1 MLLISKEESRM
12 QYLTS
17 GELAK
22 LLNITKYLL
31 RHYEEQ
37 QLIQPAF
44 IDGNGYHMY
53 GESEVYAMSHLLLL
67 RELGFSIKE
76 IKSILDK
83 EMNYEEA
90 LSDVLLKVEND
101 IKHLN
106 RLKENVQTVLGL
118 KQKETYKL
126 NIEDK
131 EERCFT
137 FLDDKFV
144 DDSYNIKLKK
154 LANWK
159 DGSIK
164 ILDEISYLILED
176 GSKVKVMYESSK
188 LEGDFLFSAG
198 TYYCKRICIENE
210 QELLQEIEHFYD
222 ELAGR
227 DAKYEDPL
235 LLTEEVQLSAFY
247 KEAMVYSLEVRR
259 NA

>member
-1 MLLISKEESRM
+1 M

-22 LLNITKYLL
+22 LLHITKYLL

-44 IDGNGYHMY
+44 IDENGYHMY
-53 GESEVYAMSHLLLL
+53 GESEVYTMSHILLL
-67 RELGFSIKE
+67 RELGFSLKE
-76 IKSILDK
+76 IKRILDK
-83 EMNYEEA
+83 ETNYTEA
-90 LSDVLLKVEND
+90 LSDVLIKVEND

-106 RLKENVQTVLGL
+106 KLRENVQTVLKL

-126 NIEDK
+126 NIEVK
-131 EERCFT
+131 EERYFI
-137 FLDDKFV
+137 FLDDAFV

-154 LANWK
+154 LANRK
-159 DGSIK
+159 EGAIN
-164 ILDEISYLILED
+164 ILDEISYLILAD
-176 GSKVKVMYESSK
+176 GSKVKVMYGSSK
-188 LEGDFLFSAG
+188 PEGDYFFSAG

-210 QELLQEIEHFYD
+210 QELLQEIEHFYE
-222 ELAGR
+222 ELVQI

-235 LLTEEVQLSAFY
+235 LITEEAQLSAFY
-247 KEAMVYSLEVRR
+247 MKEMVYSLEVRR